1 MWFGTLSHPVAPRRT
16 LFGLHPITCCALGS
30 VSFMPSTFVK
40 TTLGPMLWERGDGGL
55 QGRRPLRSRNGRFFY
70 GPISRPLG
78 RGLTRRPMAGGLE
91 IAWGDWGCWHPL
103 SVPGPWLPNR
113 SEHAEPA
120 QISARPS
127 EAGPC
132 ESCDAAFWAFFGDPS
147 RRRRDRAPPEIALV
161 KRLSSSHAVS
171 LQA

>member
-1 MWFGTLSHPVAPRRT
+1 MSQVWHFVASRRTPRRT

-70 GPISRPLG
+70 GPISRLLG

-91 IAWGDWGCWHPL
+91 IAWGDWGLLAPF
-103 SVPGPWLPNR
+103 VRPGALV
-113 SEHAEPA
+113 A
-120 QISARPS
+120 QPKRARRTSKISTRPS
-127 EAGPC
+127 EAGPKRVL
-132 ESCDAAFWAFFGDPS
+132 
-147 RRRRDRAPPEIALV
+147 RRRFLGLLRRPFPA
-161 KRLSSSHAVS
+161 
-171 LQA
+171 QA